1 MDEMDTIT
9 FNVPKEL
16 KMDFQIKIIKEKTTM
31 TIEFI
36 KFMKEYI
43 KK

>member
-16 KMDFQIKIIKEKTTM
+16 KIDFQIKIIKEKTTM
-31 TIEFI
+31 TVEFI